1 MMFVVCSWP
10 CPYRFSVLLAFF
22 LLAVQ
27 MLPGAGSIRMQA
39 DMHDTA
45 TKLAKGILGM
55 LGCG

>member
-1 MMFVVCSWP
+1 MMFVVCFWP

-55 LGCG
+55 LG